1 MTSIIA
7 KAIALRDRILF
18 RAHDSGDWDSYE
30 QAKAECEVVAAR
42 PWVLVYKYTKNIKWL
57 ARLREEGLLPNNYRV
72 VQSVGGYQDRFID
85 ERYPHAKVF
94 ATHEDRIAAGYVDGT
109 ETDIPTIEGVVKIG
123 LVYHGTE
130 KVEHLDAPNLK
141 DRGGIKALSPGVWK
155 VTVPLG
161 LKNRRNSEFT
171 FDFSDIPD
179 ISLPA
184 LVSLK
189 TGNRKVKKTAEKL
202 GKLHGRKYH
211 TAALS
216 IPALASCPQAKDC
229 TGFCYAM
236 QGLFHMTTHAEK
248 RAHLWALHREARR
261 RGILVE
267 VFGAQLDAAM
277 TRRMRKQW
285 GKA

>member
-1 MTSIIA
+1 MTIIDDRERML
-7 KAIALRDRILF
+7 LRGY
-18 RAHDSGDWDSYE
+18 DSGDWDSYE

-57 ARLREEGLLPNNYRV
+57 ARLREEGLLPDNYRV
-72 VQSVGGYQDRFID
+72 VQSVGGYQDHLID

-109 ETDIPTIEGVVKIG
+109 GTDIPAIEGAIKIG

-141 DRGGIKALSPGVWK
+141 DRGGIKMLSPGEWK
-155 VTVPLG
+155 VIVPLG
-161 LKNRRNSEFT
+161 LKNRKNLEFE
-171 FDFSDIPD
+171 FDFSDVSD
-179 ISLPA
+179 VDLPG
-184 LVSLK
+184 LVSLR
-189 TGNRKVKKTAEKL
+189 TGNRKVKKTAKGL
-202 GKLHGRKYH
+202 GELHGRKYVP
-211 TAALS
+211 AAIS
-216 IPALASCPQAKDC
+216 IPALASCPNAKDC

-236 QGLFHMTTHAEK
+236 QGLFLMTTHARK

-261 RGILVE
+261 RGTLVE
-267 VFGAQLDAAM
+267 VLGAQLDAVM

-285 GKA
+285 GAL

>member
-1 MTSIIA
+1 MTSTNEVG
-7 KAIALRDRILF
+7 LRDRILF
-18 RAHDSGDWDSYE
+18 RVHDSGDWDSYE
-30 QAKAECEVVAAR
+30 QAKAECEAVAAR

-57 ARLREEGLLPNNYRV
+57 ARLRKEGLLPDNFRV
-72 VQSVGGYQDRFID
+72 AQSYGGYQDHLVD

-94 ATHEDRIAAGYVDGT
+94 ATHEERIAAGYVDGT
-109 ETDIPTIEGVVKIG
+109 KTDIPVIEGVVKIG

-130 KVEHLDAPNLK
+130 KVGSLSQPNLK
-141 DRGGIKALSPGVWK
+141 DRGGIRALSPGVWG

-161 LKNRRNSEFT
+161 LKNRKNVEFT
-171 FDFSDIPD
+171 FDFSSATD
-179 ISLPA
+179 ISLPSRA
-184 LVSLK
+184 SLK
-189 TGNRKVKKTAEKL
+189 TGNRKVEKTAEKL
-202 GKLHGRKYH
+202 GKLHGRRYH

-216 IPALASCPQAKDC
+216 IPALASCPNAKDC

-236 QGLFHMTTHAEK
+236 QGFYHMDTHAEK

-267 VFGAQLDAAM
+267 VLGAQLDAVM

-285 GKA
+285 GVG